1 MFLSLLNCFF
11 VTSKKSS
18 GLMSRR
24 FCFNICISCFSCLLS
39 SDCRRSLNFG
49 LISLKRFLV
58 ISDPLT
64 HLGSSVANTLK
75 RNRFFEGEAVLLG
88 EVEGE
93 GGGVEVL
100 GVGLFPS
107 LGLSINNSGDMPEL
121 FTDLSPSE
129 VEGAAWVSC
138 PRCFLRVSTVS
149 DSFGEAALLRE
160 LASVSICSSATLAV
174 SEVWVSSDC

>member
-1 MFLSLLNCFF
+1 MFLSLLNLLF

-64 HLGSSVANTLK
+64 HLGSSVASTLK

-107 LGLSINNSGDMPEL
+107 LGLSINNSGDVPEL

-160 LASVSICSSATLAV
+160 LASVNIGS
-174 SEVWVSSDC
+174 